1 MRIIPALDV
10 IEHLPAGQ
18 VPAESRQQDGG
29 GGPGRGR
36 GDLVV
41 DVQVETPRKLSS
53 KQKELLREFQ
63 QSETKA
69 QCPDAMGFFERIKAN
84 WGKR

>member
-1 MRIIPALDV
+1 MNIPAGVQSGEQLRKRGEGMPV
-10 IEHLPAGQ
+10 LQ
-18 VPAESRQQDGG
+18 
-29 GGPGRGR
+29 GRGR

-41 DVQVETPRKLSS
+41 DIQVETPRKLSS

-69 QCPDAMGFFERIKAN
+69 QCPDAMGFFERIKSN
-84 WGKR
+84 FTKR